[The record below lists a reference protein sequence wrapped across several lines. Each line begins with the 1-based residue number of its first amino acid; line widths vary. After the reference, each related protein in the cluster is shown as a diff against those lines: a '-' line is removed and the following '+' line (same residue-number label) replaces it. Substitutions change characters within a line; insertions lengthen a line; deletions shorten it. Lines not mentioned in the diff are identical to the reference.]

1 MLMEEHMN
9 GAQVGPTA
17 GCIIAEQFVALKKGI
32 TIKIV
37 TSQQYFWSLS
47 IDKLIILIKIDSR
60 WSILAWKRWCP

>member
-1 MLMEEHMN
+1 MEEHMN

-37 TSQQYFWSLS
+37 RSQQNF
-47 IDKLIILIKIDSR
+47 
-60 WSILAWKRWCP
+60 